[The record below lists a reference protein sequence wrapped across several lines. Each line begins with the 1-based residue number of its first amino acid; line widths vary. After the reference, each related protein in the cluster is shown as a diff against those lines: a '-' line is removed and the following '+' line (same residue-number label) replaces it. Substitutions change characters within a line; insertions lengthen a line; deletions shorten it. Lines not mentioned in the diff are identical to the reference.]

1 MVLNQNTLY
10 MLLISLKKHQRAPTQ
25 KICTHRW
32 KLLIYFLFT
41 WDMNSYLERDIYNL
55 QSFCFCKGK
64 INCFI
69 LLMNNWFK
77 PCNEPS
83 DTIWGWFRMVSQ
95 RHTLTVN
102 IDSSKFSLEGGTDS
116 CLVRHPCGCLW
127 CNRFEKCRVTAVHFT
142 SMGKN
147 IC

>member
-1 MVLNQNTLY
+1 MVLNQSTLY

-41 WDMNSYLERDIYNL
+41 IWIAIYRETYTICNHFVFAKARWIVL
-55 QSFCFCKGK
+55 FFWW
-64 INCFI
+64 I
-69 LLMNNWFK
+69 NWFK

-116 CLVRHPCGCLW
+116 CLVRHMDVCD
-127 CNRFEKCRVTAVHFT
+127 VTGLRNA
-142 SMGKN
+142 GKQL
-147 IC
+147 